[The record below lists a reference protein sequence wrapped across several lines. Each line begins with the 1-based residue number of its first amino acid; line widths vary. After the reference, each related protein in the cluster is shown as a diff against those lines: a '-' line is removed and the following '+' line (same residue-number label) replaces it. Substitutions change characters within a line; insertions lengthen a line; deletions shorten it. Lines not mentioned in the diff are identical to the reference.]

1 MGIGIYAPGNN
12 VLVFP
17 ADLVAQSA
25 DGAVLAAGT
34 ETEDTESLG
43 NNHTLLLVV
52 RGRDT
57 LENLEALKSSST
69 TGGLVGH
76 HSTDGLVEDAGRST
90 EVEGTCEVQYGWFVQ
105 TISSYSGIGV
115 VSPPRVGLKR
125 VILRR

>member
-1 MGIGIYAPGNN
+1 VGIIGYAPGNN

-17 ADLVAQSA
+17 ADLVAESA
-25 DGAVLAAGT
+25 DGAVLAAGA
-34 ETEDTESLG
+34 ETEDAESLR

-57 LENLEALKSSST
+57 LENLEALESSST

-76 HSTDGLVEDAGRST
+76 HSADGLVEDAGRST
-90 EVEGTCEVQYGWFVQ
+90 EVEGTCKVQYGWSMQ
-105 TISSYSGIGV
+105 TISSYSGIGR